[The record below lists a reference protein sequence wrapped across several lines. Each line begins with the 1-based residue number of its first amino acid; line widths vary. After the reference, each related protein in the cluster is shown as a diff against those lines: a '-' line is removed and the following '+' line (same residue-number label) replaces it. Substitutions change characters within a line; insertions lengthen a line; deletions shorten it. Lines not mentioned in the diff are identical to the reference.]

1 MVRTGSDTRIT
12 SSAHSYHNNN
22 INSSIIV
29 RRVYPVRTP
38 LELVEVF
45 QIVVSSRCFLLRLF
59 ACLFVAKMKNHNI
72 FYTYIIWRTS
82 NKTNSLM
89 LLKNKICKKNIWEL
103 RRENLF
109 SSQSNVIYIFHF
121 TLARA
126 THRHSYKSIE
136 LTTANQ
142 SFCFSSSSHLVTA
155 EDVLYLYK
163 IYRLKISA

>member
-1 MVRTGSDTRIT
+1 MRPGSDTKIT
-12 SSAHSYHNNN
+12 STAHSHHNNI

-29 RRVYPVRTP
+29 RKVYPARTP

-59 ACLFVAKMKNHNI
+59 AWLLVAKMKNHNI

-121 TLARA
+121 IWVS
-126 THRHSYKSIE
+126 THRQSYKSIE

-142 SFCFSSSSHLVTA
+142 SFYFSSSSHKVTD
-155 EDVLYLYK
+155 EDALYLYK
-163 IYRLKISA
+163 IYRLEILA